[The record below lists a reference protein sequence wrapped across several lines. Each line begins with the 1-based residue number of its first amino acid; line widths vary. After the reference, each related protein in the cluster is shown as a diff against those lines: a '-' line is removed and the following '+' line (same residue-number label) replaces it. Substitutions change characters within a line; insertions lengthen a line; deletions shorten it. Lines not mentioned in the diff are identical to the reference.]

1 MITRDLRCAIA
12 NAVAAAGFGR
22 PADPG
27 LRPTG
32 TPGQYAASVALT
44 LGQDPRET
52 AQSLAAQ
59 LAEEQWIAR
68 VEVTGPGYLT
78 ITVTPE
84 ALAAVAGNVTSAGPA
99 CVTSNALADVTV
111 PAALPGDPLTARH
124 VGRGKSGARRAPDR
138 PSRRRGGRDGRRIRA
153 SPERVPASL
162 TRRRTDSGTGV
173 SRTRS
178 ADPKSEPDA
187 APQPKETRTGS
198 SGRPVSPAP
207 ATAVARAVAFAGRD
221 AVTFT
226 LARAIP
232 GKPLR
237 VDPEIIA
244 RHVLGN
250 PAYAVRY
257 AHARAASG
265 VRWAATS
272 SAAVTIGSVGVPLC
286 PPTDPGELALLDALS
301 WLPERV
307 ATAARRGRPDEFA
320 RYLEDLASVTVDI
333 LSSTSHPDCA
343 SPDWAAA
350 PGSDRLTLAMAAR
363 TGLAAGL
370 GLLGVSAP
378 ERLLAETCRGAKA
391 VSRVA
396 HPAGPRHGDVLP
408 ADHPPT
414 PPEDLNALHPAI
426 WPRGARRVG
435 GVLTLGGIDV
445 RDLATEFGTPAL
457 IMDEADVRSR
467 AREYVDAFG
476 EDAQV
481 YYASKAFCSRAVLR
495 WVTEEGLGVDVCT
508 GGELAVALSAGV
520 DPALITLHG
529 NNKLPAEI
537 EQAVAARVGHIVVDS
552 FEEIAR
558 LAYHAEAAGVRPRV
572 LVRVT
577 TGVEA
582 HTHEFMATAH
592 DDQKFGFSLA
602 SGAADEAVRRVLA
615 LPQITFA
622 GLHSHIGSQ
631 IFDTGGFE
639 VAARRVLELAGRIHL
654 EHGVHVAEL
663 DLGGGFGIAYVPEDD
678 APEVKTLASGLRAI
692 VASQCLAF
700 GIPVPR
706 LTIEPGRGII
716 GPSTVT
722 LYEVGTI
729 KDVDGIRTYVS
740 VDGGMSDNIRTALY
754 DASYT
759 CVLASRSSAAP
770 PMLSRVVGR
779 HCESGDIVVRHCYL
793 PSDLA
798 PGDLL
803 AVAATGAYCRS
814 LASNYNHLPRPGV
827 VAVAGGAARE
837 IVRRETLE
845 DLLRLDVG

>member
-1 MITRDLRCAIA
+1 M
-12 NAVAAAGFGR
+12 
-22 PADPG
+22 
-27 LRPTG
+27 
-32 TPGQYAASVALT
+32 
-44 LGQDPRET
+44 
-52 AQSLAAQ
+52 
-59 LAEEQWIAR
+59 
-68 VEVTGPGYLT
+68 
-78 ITVTPE
+78 
-84 ALAAVAGNVTSAGPA
+84 
-99 CVTSNALADVTV
+99 
-111 PAALPGDPLTARH
+111 
-124 VGRGKSGARRAPDR
+124 
-138 PSRRRGGRDGRRIRA
+138 SR
-153 SPERVPASL
+153 L
-162 TRRRTDSGTGV
+162 
-173 SRTRS
+173 
-178 ADPKSEPDA
+178 
-187 APQPKETRTGS
+187 
-198 SGRPVSPAP
+198 
-207 ATAVARAVAFAGRD
+207 
-221 AVTFT
+221 
-226 LARAIP
+226 
-232 GKPLR
+232 
-237 VDPEIIA
+237 
-244 RHVLGN
+244 
-250 PAYAVRY
+250 
-257 AHARAASG
+257 
-265 VRWAATS
+265 
-272 SAAVTIGSVGVPLC
+272 
-286 PPTDPGELALLDALS
+286 
-301 WLPERV
+301 
-307 ATAARRGRPDEFA
+307 
-320 RYLEDLASVTVDI
+320 
-333 LSSTSHPDCA
+333 
-343 SPDWAAA
+343 
-350 PGSDRLTLAMAAR
+350 
-363 TGLAAGL
+363 
-370 GLLGVSAP
+370 
-378 ERLLAETCRGAKA
+378 
-391 VSRVA
+391 A

-414 PPEDLNALHPAI
+414 PPANLNELEPAI
-426 WPRGARRVG
+426 WPRGAHRVG

-445 RDLATEFGTPAL
+445 RDLAARFGTPAL

-508 GGELAVALSAGV
+508 GGELTVALSAGV
-520 DPALITLHG
+520 DPALITMHG

-558 LAYHAEAAGVRPRV
+558 LAYHAEAAAARPRV

-615 LPQITFA
+615 LPQLEFA

-639 VAARRVLELAGRIHL
+639 VAAHRVLELAGRIHT

-663 DLGGGFGIAYVPEDD
+663 DLGGGFGIAYVHEDD
-678 APEVKTLASGLRAI
+678 APEVKTLAGGLRAI
-692 VASQCLAF
+692 VASQCLVL

-706 LTIEPGRGII
+706 LTIEPGRAIV

-740 VDGGMSDNIRTALY
+740 VDGGMSDNVRTALY

-770 PMLSRVVGR
+770 PVLSRVVGR
-779 HCESGDIVVRHCYL
+779 HCESGDIVVKDCYL
-793 PSDLA
+793 PADIA

-827 VAVAGGAARE
+827 VAVTDGAARE
-837 IVRRETLE
+837 IVRRETLD